1 MRLEFE
7 NWVEEVK
14 LFSEKG
20 DVLIQEGIL
29 CFKSGAYRGSFLLS
43 YLAFKISLRDKL
55 LSSNFINS
63 KRVDQEWKGKIKGL
77 EKEEEWEK
85 HFDGL
90 VFNSKEGFNS
100 KRQIIGIY

>member
-63 KRVDQEWKGKIKGL
+63 KRVDQEW
-77 EKEEEWEK
+77 
-85 HFDGL
+85 
-90 VFNSKEGFNS
+90 S
-100 KRQIIGIY
+100 KR